1 VVEVFVVSYSGGAA
15 AGAPVSATFDA
26 AGGTIGRGAGNVL
39 TLSDPDRHL
48 SRVQAKI
55 IGVKSD
61 SFEISNLSRANS
73 MFVGNNEL
81 EPLQNIVARVG
92 TELRMG
98 LYVLGTRPTNASA
111 AVPVPAEPAAQAR
124 SMVAPTGVSAIPDP
138 FAAILGAANARA
150 TPSAAAP
157 ARTTRASVATASL
170 SPSGTRIPD
179 DFDPFSMPSAVIR
192 NSDNPIHDL
201 ATSSDVSLRDVF
213 EKSTHVNAL
222 VDNAPTPDKNDAIQ
236 PLFDDASSSLNDSV
250 SSDPLK
256 LFSGGGGGA
265 STNDPFAI
273 VGVGNHGSELNSFLT
288 LPKVES
294 FETTPPIVHAPTPLS
309 TPKSFA
315 QGDLIIRPA
324 THEAPSHSAVLS
336 PPTAPVTTALSDD
349 PMAALASA
357 PSENRARTPQSL
369 PISETATKPAA
380 TSPGRRAKK
389 AESSIPSGALVN
401 AFLEGA
407 GVPAIDVPDVSDEE
421 FMRRVGA
428 MLRAS
433 IDGAVDLIS
442 ARASTKRE
450 VRADVTMIVSRGNNP
465 IKFAPDGEAAAMQL
479 LGTPFPGFM
488 PPIDSMQDTY
498 DDLRAHQI
506 GVIAGSRA
514 AFANVLQRF
523 DPQSLEDK
531 LGAGGVLD
539 SLMPNARKAKLWSLY
554 TELFREIL
562 KQAEDDY
569 GTLFSEAFRR
579 AYEEEVERVRSE
591 KRDRG
596 AR

>member
-1 VVEVFVVSYSGGAA
+1 
-15 AGAPVSATFDA
+15 VSATFDA
-26 AGGTIGRGAGNVL
+26 TGGTIGRGAGNLL

-55 IGVKSD
+55 VGMKGD
-61 SFEISNLSRANS
+61 SFEVSNLSRANS
-73 MFVGNNEL
+73 MFVGSNEL
-81 EPLQNIVARVG
+81 EPLQIVVARVG
-92 TELRMG
+92 VELRMG
-98 LYVLGTRPTNASA
+98 LYVPAKVSAGEPPSTNESA
-111 AVPVPAEPAAQAR
+111 AQTHALI
-124 SMVAPTGVSAIPDP
+124 APIGVNAIPDP
-138 FAAILGAANARA
+138 FAEILGVTNARA
-150 TPSAAAP
+150 SNARAVPRAAGLPQPGPAAGAPRVNSPPSP
-157 ARTTRASVATASL
+157 
-170 SPSGTRIPD
+170 PSTRIPD
-179 DFDPFSMPSAVIR
+179 DFDPFSMPSAVAR
-192 NSDNPIHDL
+192 NSENPIHDL

-213 EKSTHVNAL
+213 EKSTRVNAL
-222 VDNAPTPDKNDAIQ
+222 VDNAQMPDKNDALQ

-256 LFSGGGGGA
+256 LFSGGGA
-265 STNDPFAI
+265 SAANANDPFAI
-273 VGVGNHGSELNSFLT
+273 VGVGNHASELNSFLT

-294 FETTPPIVHAPTPLS
+294 FETTPPIVYSRAPVSAPTSLA
-309 TPKSFA
+309 KSGRVA
-315 QGDLIIRPA
+315 PA
-324 THEAPSHSAVLS
+324 TVREVQPQTVDLS
-336 PPTAPVTTALSDD
+336 PQASPSTTALSDD
-349 PMAALASA
+349 PMESLGSA
-357 PSENRARTPQSL
+357 PAARENKSRTPHGVVT
-369 PISETATKPAA
+369 SETATKTIP
-380 TSPGRRAKK
+380 TSLGRKSKK
-389 AESSIPSGALVN
+389 TESGAPPGSLVN

-407 GVPAIDVPDVSDEE
+407 GVPTLDLPDVSDEE

-428 MLRAS
+428 MLRTS

-514 AFANVLQRF
+514 AFAEVLQRF

-539 SLMPNARKAKLWSLY
+539 SLMPGARKAKLWSLY
-554 TELFREIL
+554 TELFRDIL

-569 GTLFSEAFRR
+569 GTLFGEAFRR